1 MLPPDLALLPHHTN
15 ALTSER
21 GQTRSSGVR
30 LVAMMVT
37 VAKGHDLDYAGRAE
51 GEAYRP
57 GEVLV

>member
-1 MLPPDLALLPHHTN
+1 
-15 ALTSER
+15 
-21 GQTRSSGVR
+21 
-30 LVAMMVT
+30 MMVT